1 MAIVASLDIFS
12 VVGILGIPQII
23 KVQAWIHYFFNCKLF
38 IIHPSE
44 IVLNTTHNN
53 NLACI

>member
-1 MAIVASLDIFS
+1 MALVASLDIFS
-12 VVGILGIPQII
+12 VVRILGIPQII